1 MRWAKL
7 KRRRKKKRRK
17 TQIKPRL
24 KNYKK
29 CNLNRIKYTKPS
41 GAIVPIKNIGNSKE
55 TFKR

>member
-1 MRWAKL
+1 L